1 MMGKNTKFIFV
12 KRHLV
17 KKIVSVKNVC
27 KKLLPWMSDII
38 LNVFH
43 YAMEGFER
51 KSSLKCNKKII
62 LLCHSKCEKKFEYI
76 QGNKSLMRW
85 LYFPKMRYQLSEWSL
100 SILFHGAYLFY
111 L

>member
-1 MMGKNTKFIFV
+1 
-12 KRHLV
+12 
-17 KKIVSVKNVC
+17 
-27 KKLLPWMSDII
+27 MSDII

-51 KSSLKCNKKII
+51 KSSLKCNKKSSFYVIVNVR
-62 LLCHSKCEKKFEYI
+62 KKFEYI
-76 QGNKSLMRW
+76 QGNKSQMRW
-85 LYFPKMRYQLSEWSL
+85 LYFPKMRYQLSEWSP